1 MRARGGWLL
10 GLDIGTSSV
19 KGLAITPDGAV
30 LATASAEHPMHHPQP
45 GHAENDPDDWLR
57 GVAAVVARLIATDGV
72 DATAVLGLAI
82 VAQRDPWVLLDAR
95 GRVLAPAISWT
106 DTRTGP
112 EVADICARFGRPAL
126 IDRTGVLPIPGLG
139 LPVLCHL
146 ARTAPDTLAAARLLL
161 SPKDYVL
168 HRLTG
173 LVGTDVTTP
182 SRSVMNDLRR
192 DAWDDEL
199 CAAGGVSP
207 SRLPPISWQP
217 WQCVAQL
224 PAAGAALLG
233 LRRGV
238 PVAAGG
244 GDDQAATLGAGAFA
258 VGDLCA
264 GTGTSSDWR
273 LVTSDETPDSEQA
286 RGDLARHIVPAR
298 LIFEV
303 CIEST
308 GSSLRW
314 YRDAL
319 GGGADYAELIAEADA
334 VEPGAG
340 GLVALPFVSG
350 AGRAP
355 WFVEGASASFL
366 GVVSGHRRPHFTRAL
381 LEGVAYQYPPTLDL
395 VAPGRDP
402 TRPIVLVDGETRS
415 EAWNQLKADVTG
427 IPIQTPEVAESAA
440 LGAAILAGQVAG
452 CFASAADGVR
462 ALVRMRHTYEPD
474 PARHARYGEL
484 RARYEGV
491 VRAIAT
497 TYGTVDS

>member
-1 MRARGGWLL
+1 
-10 GLDIGTSSV
+10 
-19 KGLAITPDGAV
+19 
-30 LATASAEHPMHHPQP
+30 
-45 GHAENDPDDWLR
+45 
-57 GVAAVVARLIATDGV
+57 
-72 DATAVLGLAI
+72 
-82 VAQRDPWVLLDAR
+82 
-95 GRVLAPAISWT
+95 
-106 DTRTGP
+106 
-112 EVADICARFGRPAL
+112 
-126 IDRTGVLPIPGLG
+126 
-139 LPVLCHL
+139 
-146 ARTAPDTLAAARLLL
+146 
-161 SPKDYVL
+161 
-168 HRLTG
+168 
-173 LVGTDVTTP
+173 
-182 SRSVMNDLRR
+182 MNDLRR

-233 LRRGV
+233 LPPGV

-273 LVTSDETPDSEQA
+273 LVTSDETPDSALA
-286 RGDLARHIVPAR
+286 RGDLARHVVPGR

-308 GSSLRW
+308 GSTLRW

-319 GGGADYAELIAEADA
+319 GGGAGYGELIAEAA
-334 VEPGAG
+334 AIAPGAD

-381 LEGVAYQYPPTLDL
+381 LEGVAYQYPPTLEL

-415 EAWNQLKADVTG
+415 DPWNQLKADVTG
-427 IPIQTPEVAESAA
+427 VPIETPEVAECAA
-440 LGAAILAGQVAG
+440 LGAAILAGQAAG
-452 CFASAADGVR
+452 VFASAADGVR
-462 ALVRMRHTYEPD
+462 ELVRMRRIYEPD
-474 PARHARYGEL
+474 PARHARYAEL
-484 RARYEGV
+484 RARYERV
-491 VRAIAT
+491 ARAVAAT
-497 TYGTVDS
+497 YRIVDG